1 MKKNIWLI
9 LLTAVLLVT
18 SVLGLTACKKNE
30 GEDEI
35 VLKNKG
41 EWVVTSPDG
50 TIKAEMVMDA
60 YGELTYSVKKGDTVA
75 VNKSKLGL
83 EIAEDDLTFV
93 TVHKYSSKKIKGSYD
108 NISGKT
114 THVDYACNET
124 TVTLKAWDFYLDVV
138 MRAYDDGYAFRY
150 NVRRVDGKEGVMTVT
165 NELTEFAFPAEANMW
180 AQEYV
185 TNKAGGDFFS
195 YEVFYQKRYIPDLNA
210 SQYIA
215 MPFMYEIPGTSYYSL
230 ITESELIGSN
240 FYGSFLKVEQGNEG
254 KSILKTE
261 HTPAGITVNDNQVA
275 YPFSSPWRVG
285 IVGNMKT
292 IEESELTETVY
303 YSGEEDYTELY
314 WKPDN
319 YDELSKEE
327 QEIYTYDWVE
337 PGVTA
342 WNWLIYNGKR
352 PQTDY
357 NLHRE
362 YVALAKAMG
371 WKYVILDGGWN
382 TDLSEKEFLKFM
394 DEANKAGVK
403 VLVWCNAL
411 SDFGNGNIEILKAKL
426 DTWQNWGVAGIKI
439 DFFDGQNA
447 TDQKHQGEDIGTIKW
462 YESIYQECA
471 KRKMVVNCHGSN
483 KPSGER
489 VMYPNVINREGIYG
503 NEFYGV
509 SAAVTV
515 NQLLIRNVVGPSDF
529 TPVVNPLSNNMTKAH
544 LMALAVLFE
553 SGAPSMADYVNAYQD
568 VNLFSLYKSI
578 PSVREETIFLGGKL
592 DYYYCAAVKSEKYWF
607 VAGAN
612 SLVENDFT
620 VDFSFLDDGEYTAE
634 IFTEEDEESDVERT
648 VVTVT
653 KNDKKTITMQA
664 KGGFVIRLS
673 KNDY

>member
-18 SVLGLTACKKNE
+18 SVLGLTACKK
-30 GEDEI
+30 DESGDEQ

-50 TIKAEMVMDA
+50 TIKAEMIMDA

-83 EIAEDDLTFV
+83 EIAEDDLSFV
-93 TVHKYSSKKIKGSYD
+93 TIHKYSSKKIKGSYD
-108 NISGKT
+108 NITGKT

-124 TVTLKAWDFYLDVV
+124 TVTLKAWDFYLDVI

-150 NVRRVDGKEGVMTVT
+150 NVRRVDGKEGIMNVT
-165 NELTEFAFPAEANMW
+165 DELTEFAFPAEANMW

-215 MPFMYEIPGTSYYSL
+215 MPFMYEIPGTNYYSL

-261 HTPAGITVNDNQVA
+261 HTPAGITVNDTQVA

-285 IVGNMKT
+285 IVGDMKT
-292 IEESELTETVY
+292 IQESELTETVY

-327 QEIYTYDWVE
+327 QEIYNYDWVE

-352 PQTDY
+352 PQNDY

-382 TDLSEKEFLKFM
+382 TDLSEKEFVKFM

-426 DTWQNWGVAGIKI
+426 DTWQGWGVAGIKI

-489 VMYPNVINREGIYG
+489 VVYPNVINREGIYG

-529 TPVVNPLSNNMTKAH
+529 TPVLNPLSNNMTKAH
-544 LMALAVLFE
+544 QMALAVLFE
-553 SGAPSMADYVNAYQD
+553 SGAPSMADYVNAYQNRD
-568 VNLFSLYKSI
+568 LYSLYKSI
-578 PSVREETIFLGGKL
+578 PSVREETVFLGGKL

-612 SLVENDFT
+612 SLVKNNFT

-634 IFTEEDEESDVERT
+634 IFTEADEESDVTRT
-648 VVTVT
+648 VTTVT
-653 KNDKKTITMQA
+653 KNDKKTITMLA

>member
-18 SVLGLTACKKNE
+18 SVLGLTACKK
-30 GEDEI
+30 DESGDEQ

-50 TIKAEMVMDA
+50 TIKAEMIMDA

-83 EIAEDDLTFV
+83 EIAEDDLSFV

-108 NISGKT
+108 NITGKT

-124 TVTLKAWDFYLDVV
+124 TVTLKAWDFYLDVI

-150 NVRRVDGKEGVMTVT
+150 NVRRVDGKEGIMNVT
-165 NELTEFAFPAEANMW
+165 DELTEFAFPAEANMW

-215 MPFMYEIPGTSYYSL
+215 MPFMYEIPGTNYYSL

-261 HTPAGITVNDNQVA
+261 HTPAGITVNDTQVA

-285 IVGNMKT
+285 IVGDMKT
-292 IEESELTETVY
+292 IQESELTETVY

-327 QEIYTYDWVE
+327 QEIYNYDWVE

-352 PQTDY
+352 PQNDY

-382 TDLSEKEFLKFM
+382 TDLSEKEFVKFM

-426 DTWQNWGVAGIKI
+426 DTWQGWGVAGIKI

-489 VMYPNVINREGIYG
+489 VVYPNVINREGIYG

-529 TPVVNPLSNNMTKAH
+529 TPVLNPLSNNMTKAH
-544 LMALAVLFE
+544 QMALAVLFE
-553 SGAPSMADYVNAYQD
+553 SGAPSMADYVNAYQNRD
-568 VNLFSLYKSI
+568 LYSLYKSI
-578 PSVREETIFLGGKL
+578 PSVREETVFLGGKL

-612 SLVENDFT
+612 SLVKNNFT

-634 IFTEEDEESDVERT
+634 IFTEADEESDVTRT
-648 VVTVT
+648 VTTVT
-653 KNDKKTITMQA
+653 KNDKKTITMLA

>member
-18 SVLGLTACKKNE
+18 SVLGLTACKK
-30 GEDEI
+30 DESGDEQ

-50 TIKAEMVMDA
+50 TIKAEMIMDA

-83 EIAEDDLTFV
+83 EIAEDDLSFV

-108 NISGKT
+108 NITGKT

-124 TVTLKAWDFYLDVV
+124 TVTLKAWDFYLDVI

-150 NVRRVDGKEGVMTVT
+150 NVRRVDGKEGIMNVT
-165 NELTEFAFPAEANMW
+165 DELTEFAFPAEANMW

-215 MPFMYEIPGTSYYSL
+215 MPFMYEIPGTNYYSL

-261 HTPAGITVNDNQVA
+261 HTPAGITVNDTQVA

-285 IVGNMKT
+285 IVGDMKT
-292 IEESELTETVY
+292 IQESELTETVY

-327 QEIYTYDWVE
+327 QEIYNYDWVE

-352 PQTDY
+352 PQNDY

-382 TDLSEKEFLKFM
+382 TDLSEKEFVKFM

-426 DTWQNWGVAGIKI
+426 DTWQGWGVAGIKI

-489 VMYPNVINREGIYG
+489 VVYPNVINREGIYG

-529 TPVVNPLSNNMTKAH
+529 TPVLNPLSNNMTKAH
-544 LMALAVLFE
+544 QMALAVLFE
-553 SGAPSMADYVNAYQD
+553 SGAPSMADYVNAYQNRD
-568 VNLFSLYKSI
+568 LYSLYKSI
-578 PSVREETIFLGGKL
+578 PSVREETVFLGGKL

-612 SLVENDFT
+612 SLVKNNFT

-634 IFTEEDEESDVERT
+634 IFTEADEESDVTRT
-648 VVTVT
+648 VTMVT
-653 KNDKKTITMQA
+653 KNDKKTITMLA

>member
-18 SVLGLTACKKNE
+18 SVLGLTACKK
-30 GEDEI
+30 DESGDEQ

-50 TIKAEMVMDA
+50 TIKAEMIMDA

-83 EIAEDDLTFV
+83 EIAEDDLSFV

-108 NISGKT
+108 NITGKT
-114 THVDYACNET
+114 THIDYACNET
-124 TVTLKAWDFYLDVV
+124 TVTLKAWDFYLDVI

-150 NVRRVDGKEGVMTVT
+150 NVRRVDGKEGVMNVT
-165 NELTEFAFPAEANMW
+165 DELTEFAFPAEANMW

-215 MPFMYEIPGTSYYSL
+215 MPFMYEIPGTNYYSL

-261 HTPAGITVNDNQVA
+261 HTPAGITVNDTQVA

-285 IVGNMKT
+285 IVGDMKT
-292 IEESELTETVY
+292 IQESELTETVY

-327 QEIYTYDWVE
+327 QEIYDYDWVE

-352 PQTDY
+352 PQNDY

-382 TDLSEKEFLKFM
+382 TDLSEKEFVKFM

-426 DTWQNWGVAGIKI
+426 DTWQGWGVAGIKI

-489 VMYPNVINREGIYG
+489 VVYPNVINREGIYG

-529 TPVVNPLSNNMTKAH
+529 TPVLNPLSNNMTKAH
-544 LMALAVLFE
+544 QMALAVLFE
-553 SGAPSMADYVNAYQD
+553 SGAPSMADYVNAYQNRD
-568 VNLFSLYKSI
+568 LYSLYKSI
-578 PSVREETIFLGGKL
+578 PSVREETVFLGGKL

-612 SLVENDFT
+612 SLVKNNFT

-634 IFTEEDEESDVERT
+634 IFTEEDEESDVTRT
-648 VVTVT
+648 VTTVT
-653 KNDKKTITMQA
+653 KNDKKTITMLA